1 MDFHIMKKFIFAS
14 LLIFPPVNL
23 GIGLLF
29 GVYRTDQPLKIIVG
43 LLISTI
49 IYIVPMCF
57 LLKSKN
63 R

>member
-1 MDFHIMKKFIFAS
+1 MKKFIIAS

-29 GVYRTDQPLKIIVG
+29 GVYQKDQPLKIIVG
-43 LLISTI
+43 LVISTI
-49 IYIVPMCF
+49 IYIVPMYF

-63 R
+63 K